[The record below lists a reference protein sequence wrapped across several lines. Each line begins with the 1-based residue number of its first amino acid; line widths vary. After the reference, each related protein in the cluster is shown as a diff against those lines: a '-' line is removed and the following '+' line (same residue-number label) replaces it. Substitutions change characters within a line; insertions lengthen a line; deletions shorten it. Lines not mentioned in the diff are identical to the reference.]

1 MHNTA
6 RNNPG
11 VMRRIDYILA
21 AVKFEQS
28 LFALPFA
35 YIGMLLASNGLPGM
49 EPLLW
54 VTLAMFGA
62 RNAGMAVNRV
72 FDRKL
77 DAMNPRTSDR
87 HLPQGLLNTWE
98 LGVLTGVCLALYFVA
113 ASQVNELAFALSPIG
128 AIFVVGYSLVK
139 RVSWLT
145 HFSLGMTLAIA
156 PVGGWLAVTGSL
168 SWEAVLLYVV
178 VATFASGFDIFN
190 TIGDRE
196 FDNAHGVNSLPAR
209 FGVHTAFWIARF
221 MHIITALALLAVGVW
236 LDLAWPYFVGWV
248 IASMLLVYEHF
259 ALSPDDMSRLRFVF
273 SWVNAGISLTL
284 LTFTFLAVVVM

>member
-1 MHNTA
+1 MQRFNY
-6 RNNPG
+6 
-11 VMRRIDYILA
+11 VLA
-21 AVKFEQS
+21 AIKFEQS

-35 YIGMLLASNGLPGM
+35 YIGMLLASDGLPGR
-49 EPLLW
+49 EPFLW

-72 FDRKL
+72 FDRNL

-98 LGVLTGVCLALYFVA
+98 LGALTGICLVLYFVA
-113 ASQVNELAFALSPIG
+113 ASQINELAFALSPIG

-139 RVSWLT
+139 RFSWLT

-156 PVGGWLAVTGSL
+156 PVGGWLAVTESL

-196 FDNAHGVNSLPAR
+196 FDRAHGISSLPAR
-209 FGVHTAFWIARF
+209 FGIHAAFWVARS
-221 MHIITALALLAVGVW
+221 MHLITALALLAVGVW
-236 LDLAWPYFVGWV
+236 LDLAWPYFVGWG
-248 IASMLLVYEHF
+248 IASILLIYEHL
-259 ALSPDDMSRLRFVF
+259 ALSPDDMSRLGFVF
-273 SWVNAGISLTL
+273 SWVNAGISLAL
-284 LTFTFLAVVVM
+284 LTFTFLAVAVM

>member
-1 MHNTA
+1 MQ
-6 RNNPG
+6 
-11 VMRRIDYILA
+11 RINYVLA
-21 AVKFEQS
+21 AIKFEQS

-35 YIGMLLASNGLPGM
+35 YIGMLLASDGLPGR
-49 EPLLW
+49 EPFLW

-72 FDRKL
+72 FDRNL

-98 LGVLTGVCLALYFVA
+98 LGALTGICLVLYFVA
-113 ASQVNELAFALSPIG
+113 ASQVNALAFALSPIG

-156 PVGGWLAVTGSL
+156 PVGGWLAVTESL

-196 FDNAHGVNSLPAR
+196 FDRAHGISSLPAR
-209 FGVHTAFWIARF
+209 FGIHAAFWVARS
-221 MHIITALALLAVGVW
+221 MHLITASALLAVGVW
-236 LDLAWPYFVGWV
+236 LDLAWPYFVGWG
-248 IASMLLVYEHF
+248 IASILLIYEHL

-273 SWVNAGISLTL
+273 SWVNAGISLAL
-284 LTFTFLAVVVM
+284 LTFTFLAVTVM

>member
-1 MHNTA
+1 MQRFNY
-6 RNNPG
+6 
-11 VMRRIDYILA
+11 VLA
-21 AVKFEQS
+21 AIKFEQS

-35 YIGMLLASNGLPGM
+35 YIGMLLASDGLPGR
-49 EPLLW
+49 EPFLW

-72 FDRKL
+72 FDRNL

-98 LGVLTGVCLALYFVA
+98 LGALAGICLVLYFVA
-113 ASQVNELAFALSPIG
+113 ASQVNALAFALSPIG

-139 RVSWLT
+139 RFSWLT

-156 PVGGWLAVTGSL
+156 PVGGWLAVTESL

-196 FDNAHGVNSLPAR
+196 FDRAHGISSLPAR
-209 FGVHTAFWIARF
+209 FGIHAAFWVARS
-221 MHIITALALLAVGVW
+221 MHLITALALLAVGVW
-236 LDLAWPYFVGWV
+236 LDLAWPYFVGWG
-248 IASMLLVYEHF
+248 IASILLIYEHL

-273 SWVNAGISLTL
+273 SWVNAGISLAL
-284 LTFTFLAVVVM
+284 LTFTFLAVAVM

>member
-1 MHNTA
+1 MQNTA

-11 VMRRIDYILA
+11 VTQRINYVLA

-35 YIGMLLASNGLPGM
+35 YIGMLLASDGFPDM
-49 EPLLW
+49 ETLLW

-72 FDRKL
+72 LDRNL

-98 LGVLTGVCLALYFVA
+98 LGALTGICLVLYFVA

-139 RVSWLT
+139 RASWLT

-168 SWEAVLLYVV
+168 SWEAALLYVV

-196 FDNAHGVNSLPAR
+196 FDRAHGISSLPAR
-209 FGVHTAFWIARF
+209 FGIHAAFWVARS
-221 MHIITALALLAVGVW
+221 MHLITASALLALGVW
-236 LDLAWPYFVGWV
+236 LNLAWPYFGGWG
-248 IASMLLVYEHF
+248 IASILLIYEHL

>member
-1 MHNTA
+1 MQRFNY
-6 RNNPG
+6 
-11 VMRRIDYILA
+11 VLA
-21 AVKFEQS
+21 AIKFEQS

-35 YIGMLLASNGLPGM
+35 YIGMLLASGGLPGR
-49 EPLLW
+49 EPFLW

-72 FDRKL
+72 FDRNL

-98 LGVLTGVCLALYFVA
+98 LGALTGICLVLYFVA
-113 ASQVNELAFALSPIG
+113 ASQVNALAFALSPIG
-128 AIFVVGYSLVK
+128 AIFVAGYSLVK
-139 RVSWLT
+139 RFSWLT

-156 PVGGWLAVTGSL
+156 PVGGWLAVTESL

-196 FDNAHGVNSLPAR
+196 FDRAHGISSLPAR
-209 FGVHTAFWIARF
+209 FGIHAAFWVARS
-221 MHIITALALLAVGVW
+221 MHLITALALLAVGVW
-236 LDLAWPYFVGWV
+236 LDLAWPYFVGWG
-248 IASMLLVYEHF
+248 IASILLIYEHL

-273 SWVNAGISLTL
+273 SWVNAGISLAL
-284 LTFTFLAVVVM
+284 LTFTFLAVAVM

>member
-1 MHNTA
+1 MQRFNY
-6 RNNPG
+6 
-11 VMRRIDYILA
+11 VLA
-21 AVKFEQS
+21 AIKFEQS

-35 YIGMLLASNGLPGM
+35 YIGMLLASDGLPGR
-49 EPLLW
+49 EPFLW

-72 FDRKL
+72 FDRNL

-98 LGVLTGVCLALYFVA
+98 LGALTGICLVLYFVA
-113 ASQVNELAFALSPIG
+113 ASQVNALAFALSPIG

-139 RVSWLT
+139 RFSWLT

-156 PVGGWLAVTGSL
+156 PVGGWLAVTESL
-168 SWEAVLLYVV
+168 SWEAGLLYVV

-196 FDNAHGVNSLPAR
+196 FDRAHGISSLPAR
-209 FGVHTAFWIARF
+209 FGIHAAFWVARS
-221 MHIITALALLAVGVW
+221 MHLITASALLAVGVW
-236 LDLAWPYFVGWV
+236 LDLAWPYFVGWG
-248 IASMLLVYEHF
+248 IASILLIYEHL
-259 ALSPDDMSRLRFVF
+259 ALSPDDMSRLGLVF
-273 SWVNAGISLTL
+273 SWVNAGISLAL
-284 LTFTFLAVVVM
+284 LTFTFLAVAVM

>member
-1 MHNTA
+1 MQNIT

-11 VMRRIDYILA
+11 VMQRFNYVLA
-21 AVKFEQS
+21 AIKFEQS

-35 YIGMLLASNGLPGM
+35 YIGMLLASDGLPGR
-49 EPLLW
+49 EPFLW

-72 FDRKL
+72 FDRNL

-87 HLPQGLLNTWE
+87 HLPKGLLNTWE
-98 LGVLTGVCLALYFVA
+98 LGALIGVCMVLYFVA
-113 ASQVNELAFALSPIG
+113 ASMVNQLAFALSPIG

-196 FDNAHGVNSLPAR
+196 FDLAHGISSLPAR
-209 FGVHTAFWIARF
+209 FGVHPAFWVARS
-221 MHIITALALLAVGVW
+221 MHLITASALLAVGVW
-236 LDLAWPYFVGWV
+236 LDLAWPYFVGWG
-248 IASMLLVYEHF
+248 IASILLFYEHM
-259 ALSPDDMSRLRFVF
+259 ALSPDDMTRLRFVF

>member
-1 MHNTA
+1 MQRFNY
-6 RNNPG
+6 
-11 VMRRIDYILA
+11 VLA
-21 AVKFEQS
+21 AIKFEQS

-35 YIGMLLASNGLPGM
+35 YIGMLLASDGLPGR
-49 EPLLW
+49 EPFLW

-72 FDRKL
+72 FDRNL
-77 DAMNPRTSDR
+77 DTMNPRTSDR

-98 LGVLTGVCLALYFVA
+98 LGALTGICLVLYFVA
-113 ASQVNELAFALSPIG
+113 ASQVNALAFALSPIG

-139 RVSWLT
+139 RFSWLT

-156 PVGGWLAVTGSL
+156 PVGGWLAVTESL

-196 FDNAHGVNSLPAR
+196 FDRAHGISSLPAR
-209 FGVHTAFWIARF
+209 FGIHAAFWVARS
-221 MHIITALALLAVGVW
+221 MHLITASALLAVGVW
-236 LDLAWPYFVGWV
+236 LDLAWPYFVGWG
-248 IASMLLVYEHF
+248 IASILLIYEHL

-273 SWVNAGISLTL
+273 SWVNAGISLAL
-284 LTFTFLAVVVM
+284 LTFTFLAVTVM

>member
-1 MHNTA
+1 MQ
-6 RNNPG
+6 
-11 VMRRIDYILA
+11 RINYVLA

-35 YIGMLLASNGLPGM
+35 YIGMLLASDGLPGM
-49 EPLLW
+49 KPFLW

-72 FDRKL
+72 FDRNL
-77 DAMNPRTSDR
+77 DAMNPRTSER

-98 LGVLTGVCLALYFVA
+98 LGALAGICLVLYFVA
-113 ASQVNELAFALSPIG
+113 ASQVNALAFALSPIG

-139 RVSWLT
+139 RFSWLT

-156 PVGGWLAVTGSL
+156 PVGGWLAVTESL

-196 FDNAHGVNSLPAR
+196 FDRAHGISSLPAR
-209 FGVHTAFWIARF
+209 FGIHVAFWVARS
-221 MHIITALALLAVGVW
+221 MHLITALALLAVGVW
-236 LDLAWPYFVGWV
+236 LDLAWPYFVGWG
-248 IASMLLVYEHF
+248 IASILLIYEHL

-273 SWVNAGISLTL
+273 SWVNAGISLAL
-284 LTFTFLAVVVM
+284 LTFTFLAVTVM

>member
-1 MHNTA
+1 MQRFNY
-6 RNNPG
+6 
-11 VMRRIDYILA
+11 VLA
-21 AVKFEQS
+21 AIKFEQS

-35 YIGMLLASNGLPGM
+35 YIGMLLASDGLPGR
-49 EPLLW
+49 EPFLW

-72 FDRKL
+72 FDRNL

-98 LGVLTGVCLALYFVA
+98 LGALTGICLVLYFVA
-113 ASQVNELAFALSPIG
+113 ASQVNALAFALSPIG

-139 RVSWLT
+139 RFSWLT

-156 PVGGWLAVTGSL
+156 PVGGWLAVTESL

-196 FDNAHGVNSLPAR
+196 FDRAHGISSLPAR
-209 FGVHTAFWIARF
+209 FGIHAAFWVARS
-221 MHIITALALLAVGVW
+221 MHLITALALLAVGVW
-236 LDLAWPYFVGWV
+236 LDLAWPYFVGWG
-248 IASMLLVYEHF
+248 IASILLIYEHL

-273 SWVNAGISLTL
+273 SWVNAGISLAL
-284 LTFTFLAVVVM
+284 LTFTFLAVAVM